1 MGAID
6 GAGSWAQIVGR
17 LLARENISTA
27 EARAATQAILLG
39 EATSAQITAF
49 IVALRAKGETAQ
61 ELEGMLAE
69 VRLAATNVVLP
80 PGIASRCIDIV
91 GTGGDRSHSVNI
103 STMASLVVAGA
114 GVPVC
119 KHGSRAF
126 SSKCGAADV
135 LEALGVVL
143 ELDGAGVAQC
153 VVEAGMGFCFAPAFH
168 PAFKHTGP
176 SRREIG
182 VPTAFNLLGPMA
194 NPAEVK
200 SMVVGVGDPS
210 VAPLMAQVL
219 ITRGV
224 TSAWVVHGHGGLDEL
239 SLSGPAS
246 VTQLRDGSLS
256 SFEIDALEFGLA
268 RADVV
273 AIRGGDPQHNAQ
285 VVRDLLDGQ
294 RGAIRDIVML
304 NAAAGLV
311 VAGAADDMREAVV
324 MAAASIDSGSAQKV
338 LDALI
343 SVSRAVAR

>member
-6 GAGSWAQIVGR
+6 GAGSWAQIIGR
-17 LLARENISTA
+17 LLAKENISTA

-49 IVALRAKGETAQ
+49 IVALRAKGETLQ
-61 ELEGMLAE
+61 ELEGMLAA

-80 PGIASRCIDIV
+80 PEIASRCIDIV

-119 KHGSRAF
+119 KHGNRAF
-126 SSKCGAADV
+126 SSKCGTADV

-143 ELDGAGVAQC
+143 ELDGEGVAQC

-168 PAFKHTGP
+168 PAFKHVGP

-194 NPAEVK
+194 NPAEIK
-200 SMVVGVGDPS
+200 SMLVGVGDPG

-219 ITRGV
+219 ATRGV

-256 SFEIDALEFGLA
+256 NFEIDALEFGLP

-285 VVRDLLDGQ
+285 VVRDLLGGQ

-304 NAAAGLV
+304 NAAGGLV
-311 VAGAADDMREAVV
+311 VAGAADDMREAVA
-324 MAAASIDSGSAQKV
+324 MAASSIDSGSAQKV
-338 LDALI
+338 LNALI
-343 SVSRAVAR
+343 SVSRAVAL